1 MNRMKEFSGKSHL
14 RQVLISKPNTD
25 TDLIVLFSPAQ
36 I

>member
-1 MNRMKEFSGKSHL
+1 MNRMKEFVGKSHL
-14 RQVLISKPNTD
+14 RQALISKPD